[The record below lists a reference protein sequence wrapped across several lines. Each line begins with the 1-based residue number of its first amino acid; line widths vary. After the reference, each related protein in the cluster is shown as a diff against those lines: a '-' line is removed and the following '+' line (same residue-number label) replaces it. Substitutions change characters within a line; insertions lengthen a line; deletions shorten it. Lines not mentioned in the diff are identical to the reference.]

1 MTGTGP
7 IASILGVLLS
17 LLLVLALAWGFIRA
31 LAWWQAK
38 NMGGAGDSSAIR
50 FVRAMPLGP
59 RERAVLLDVEGER
72 FLLGVAAGAVTLL
85 ARWPAAPVPAEGAD
99 R

>member
-1 MTGTGP
+1 MTGAGL
-7 IASILGVLLS
+7 ASLVSVLLA
-17 LLLVLALAWGFIRA
+17 LLLVLALAFGFIRA
-31 LAWWQAK
+31 LAWWQARSA
-38 NMGGAGDSSAIR
+38 AGSGDGSAIR

-85 ARWPAAPVPAEGAD
+85 ARWPATTLGTDGEA
-99 R
+99 